1 VAGGSDGRP
10 VRPRGDPHSAPGS
23 TPVAV
28 RRLSWLPLAAFVA
41 VAAEIAVFITVG
53 EAVGYLLTVLAVVAA
68 SLLGLALLGRE
79 GGRAWRRFRDAA
91 TAGRPPG
98 EHVTDGLVGLAGA
111 LLLAVP
117 GLLTG
122 ATGLA
127 LLTPPVRRGARAWIR
142 SRAERRLSSATAGG
156 LFGPRRVRVRWD
168 PPQPARPQPD
178 GPQSGVVEGE
188 VLRPDRDPPG

>member
-10 VRPRGDPHSAPGS
+10 VPPHRDDPYSGHGSAP
-23 TPVAV
+23 PAV
-28 RRLSWLPLAAFVA
+28 RRPSWWPLVA
-41 VAAEIAVFITVG
+41 LAGVAAEIAVFIAVG

-91 TAGRPPG
+91 LAGRPPG

-127 LLTPPVRRGARAWIR
+127 LLTPPIRRGARGWIR
-142 SRAERRLSSATAGG
+142 SRAERRLSSAAAGD

-168 PPQPARPQPD
+168 HPEPD
-178 GPQSGVVEGE
+178 PGEAVEGE
-188 VLRPDRDPPG
+188 VLRPDRHPPD